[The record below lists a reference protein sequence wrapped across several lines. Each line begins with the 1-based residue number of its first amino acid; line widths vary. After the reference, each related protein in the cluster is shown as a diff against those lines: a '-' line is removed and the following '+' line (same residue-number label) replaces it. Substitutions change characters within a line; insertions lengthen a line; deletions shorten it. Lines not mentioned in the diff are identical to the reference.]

1 IHTAGVTDDGVLA
14 SLTPDRVDAVLRPK
28 VDAVWNLHELTK
40 DADLS
45 AFVLFSSLAGV
56 LGNPGQANYAAANA
70 FLDALAA
77 HRRAAGLPAVS
88 LAWGPWALSAG
99 MAGKLGDV
107 ERSRMAR
114 SGFLTLSAQEG
125 MARLD
130 AALQSERDTVVPL
143 KLDTSALAALGGACP
158 PLFRGMVRTTRR
170 NAADRVVSDK
180 SWAETLDGLEG
191 EARVA
196 ALTELVKA
204 EVAASLGHNTV
215 EDVDAER
222 RFDEMGFDSLASVEL
237 RNRLSTATEIS
248 LPPTLVFD
256 HPNLTAMVTY
266 LNTRLPAGQH
276 SLAG

>member
-1 IHTAGVTDDGVLA
+1 MD
-14 SLTPDRVDAVLRPK
+14 LR
-28 VDAVWNLHELTK
+28 
-40 DADLS
+40 

-70 FLDALAA
+70 FLDAVAA
-77 HRRAAGLPAVS
+77 QRRAAGLPAVS

-114 SGFLTLSAQEG
+114 AGFLTLSAEEG

-130 AALQSERDTVVPL
+130 AALVSTRDSVVPL

-170 NAADRVVSDK
+170 NAADRVVSDR
-180 SWAETLDGLEG
+180 SWAETLAGVTG
-191 EARVA
+191 EDREA
-196 ALTELVKA
+196 ALLELVKA
-204 EVAASLGHNTV
+204 EVAASLGHSTV
-215 EDVDAER
+215 EDVDADR

-237 RNRLSTATEIS
+237 RNRLSSATELS

-256 HPNLTAMVTY
+256 HPSLAAMVSY
-266 LNTRLPAGQH
+266 LATRLPAEVH